1 MAPSFEQAT
10 IRVEREQEFAELR
23 DAIERSFTPPHLERF
38 LRGLKKNKLGVRRFE
53 AVLNGG
59 MIERADPVL
68 AAQGKSAKAL
78 YDSLSSSDQGLI
90 REFYLE
96 RLEQVDASWRA
107 KFAQVF
113 RVI

>member
-1 MAPSFEQAT
+1 MTPTFEQAT
-10 IRVEREQEFAELR
+10 IRVEREQEFSALR
-23 DAIERSFTPPHLERF
+23 GAIERAFTPPQLERF
-38 LRGLKKNKLGVRRFE
+38 LRGLKKNKLGVRRFD
-53 AVLNGG
+53 AVLNSG
-59 MIERADPVL
+59 IIDRAGHNP
-68 AAQGKSAKAL
+68 AEAGKTAKAL
-78 YDSLSSSDQGLI
+78 YDSLSPSDQGLI

>member
-1 MAPSFEQAT
+1 MTPTFEQAT
-10 IRVEREQEFAELR
+10 IRVEREKEFSALR
-23 DAIERSFTPPHLERF
+23 GAIERALTPPQLERF
-38 LRGLKKNKLGVRRFE
+38 LRGLKKSKVGVRRFD

-59 MIERADPVL
+59 IIERADQNL
-68 AAQGKSAKAL
+68 AGAGTTAKAL
-78 YDSLSSSDQGLI
+78 YDSLSPSDQGLI